1 MFPNHNTPEQ
11 ERKRLRYFGL
21 LVGGIFALIGF
32 WQLYRGHH
40 EIARIVL
47 WSLGGFLIVFGLIAP
62 KVLGPIYAGWM
73 KFAFVLGWVNSRIL
87 LSVIFVFLF
96 IPTSLIMRIFG
107 RDALERQFNR
117 KASSYWVDRDLIKS
131 VQEHCERQF

>member
-62 KVLGPIYAGWM
+62 KVLAPIYAAWM

-87 LSVIFVFLF
+87 LSVIFALLF
-96 IPTSLIMRIFG
+96 TPTSLIMRIIR
-107 RDALERQFNR
+107 RDGLDRRFDR

-131 VQEHCERQF
+131 IQEHCERQF